1 MDKKENLS
9 WESDIGGDKKYDFT
23 RLNSICFVIE
33 YVDTDIDTLLR
44 NKIIVTE
51 NVILKIIYSSLCSLS
66 FLHEANVLHRDIK
79 SANILIFSD
88 CNTKICD
95 FGLSRTLP

>member
-1 MDKKENLS
+1 MS
-9 WESDIGGDKKYDFT
+9 WESDISEDKRYDFT

-51 NVILKIIYSSLCSLS
+51 NVVLKIIYSSLCSLS

-79 SANILIFSD
+79 SANLLIFSD